1 MKLYFKH
8 PYKENLAIN
17 FGKFTQVVG
26 EDQQLKYY
34 IWQLLVWYFGGK
46 KYNTEDLTLFEQSEP
61 EICTEEMIIKRS
73 EYKIVSISNIQD
85 LIEQMNYKK
94 GTVAFDFLKSKLD
107 NLEVM
112 EQIDFINDKL
122 DQISAIV
129 NKQLNFQIGDIDYHT
144 ESVYLNVEQL
154 ILKNF
159 LPYFGMGDKN
169 ISFEFVENETKFLI
183 FLTMLQETLL
193 KTNQKIILLLRSM
206 DDYLT
211 YQSFVKC
218 CKRLQMMTEKFP
230 NIYVISFP
238 SNEGYLYINREN
250 MEFVN
255 IISGFIEHYYEFRFM
270 YESFVQRYPSNE
282 IPNEEEF
289 LISLQKIS
297 PYLFSSDVEHMSLSI
312 YDMVTLKIMN
322 SLYQYDKIID
332 FKVQMANPLLT
343 NFLKY

>member
-1 MKLYFKH
+1 MKLYFKY
-8 PYKENLAIN
+8 PYKENLSIN

-46 KYNTEDLTLFEQSEP
+46 KYNIEDLTLFEQSEP

-85 LIEQMNYKK
+85 LIEQMDYKK
-94 GTVAFDFLKSKLD
+94 GTVAFDFFKSKLD
-107 NLEVM
+107 NLEVI

-122 DQISAIV
+122 NQISAIV

-154 ILKNF
+154 ILKYF
-159 LPYFGMGDKN
+159 LPYFRMGDKN

-183 FLTMLQETLL
+183 FLAMLQETLL

-218 CKRLQMMTEKFP
+218 CEHLQMMTEKFP

-332 FKVQMANPLLT
+332 FKAQMANPLLMS
-343 NFLKY
+343 FLKS

>member
-85 LIEQMNYKK
+85 LIEQMDYKK

-107 NLEVM
+107 NLEVI

-159 LPYFGMGDKN
+159 LP
-169 ISFEFVENETKFLI
+169 S
-183 FLTMLQETLL
+183 
-193 KTNQKIILLLRSM
+193 
-206 DDYLT
+206 
-211 YQSFVKC
+211 
-218 CKRLQMMTEKFP
+218 
-230 NIYVISFP
+230 
-238 SNEGYLYINREN
+238 
-250 MEFVN
+250 
-255 IISGFIEHYYEFRFM
+255 
-270 YESFVQRYPSNE
+270 
-282 IPNEEEF
+282 
-289 LISLQKIS
+289 
-297 PYLFSSDVEHMSLSI
+297 
-312 YDMVTLKIMN
+312 
-322 SLYQYDKIID
+322 
-332 FKVQMANPLLT
+332 
-343 NFLKY
+343 